1 MDKNGILN
9 EKELL
14 AFVNNFSI
22 EPFSNIKRYVM
33 LSLLL
38 CKDEPKK
45 RNKYM
50 VGFWNGCEHEAIK
63 GTYRELCRECDGD
76 ISKMIERCKADEQL
90 RVVVFSYAFHSLLVP
105 LMMGLNDVKQMSETD
120 SSNE

>member
-1 MDKNGILN
+1 MDKYGIMS
-9 EKELL
+9 EKELM
-14 AFVNNFSI
+14 AFVNHFSI
-22 EPFSNIKRYVM
+22 EPFSNIHRYVI
-33 LSLLL
+33 LSLAL

-76 ISKMIERCKADEQL
+76 ISKMIERCKEDEQL

-105 LMMGLNDVKQMSETD
+105 LMMGLEDAKRMSETD

>member
-1 MDKNGILN
+1 MDKNEIMN
-9 EKELL
+9 EKELM

-50 VGFWNGCEHEAIK
+50 VGCWNGCEHEAIK
-63 GTYRELCRECDGD
+63 GTYKELCRECDGD
-76 ISKMIERCKADEQL
+76 ISKMVERCKEDEQL

>member
-1 MDKNGILN
+1 MDKNEIMN
-9 EKELL
+9 EKELM

-33 LSLLL
+33 LSLFL

-50 VGFWNGCEHEAIK
+50 VGCWNGCEHEAIK
-63 GTYRELCRECDGD
+63 GTYKELCRECDGD
-76 ISKMIERCKADEQL
+76 ISKMVERCKEDEHL
-90 RVVVFSYAFHSLLVP
+90 RVVVFSYALHSLLVP

>member
-22 EPFSNIKRYVM
+22 EPFSNIHRYVI
-33 LSLLL
+33 LSLAL

-50 VGFWNGCEHEAIK
+50 VGCWNGGEHDAIK
-63 GTYRELCRECDGD
+63 DTYKELCRECDGD
-76 ISKMIERCKADEQL
+76 ISKMIERCKEDEHL

>member
-9 EKELL
+9 EKELMAL
-14 AFVNNFSI
+14 VNNFSI

-33 LSLLL
+33 LSLAL

-50 VGFWNGCEHEAIK
+50 VGCWNGCEHEAIK
-63 GTYRELCRECDGD
+63 GTYKELCRECDGD
-76 ISKMIERCKADEQL
+76 ISKMIERCKEDEHL
-90 RVVVFSYAFHSLLVP
+90 RVVVFSYAFHSLLAP
-105 LMMGLNDVKQMSETD
+105 LVIGLGDVKQMSETD

>member
-9 EKELL
+9 EKELM

-33 LSLLL
+33 LSLAL

-50 VGFWNGCEHEAIK
+50 VGCWNGCEHEAIK
-63 GTYRELCRECDGD
+63 GTYKELCRECDGD
-76 ISKMIERCKADEQL
+76 ISKMIERCKEDEHL
-90 RVVVFSYAFHSLLVP
+90 RVVVFSYAFHSLLAP
-105 LMMGLNDVKQMSETD
+105 LVIGLGDVKQMSETD

>member
-1 MDKNGILN
+1 MDKNEIMN
-9 EKELL
+9 EKELM

-50 VGFWNGCEHEAIK
+50 VGFWNGSEHEAIK

-76 ISKMIERCKADEQL
+76 ISKMVERCKEDEHL

-105 LMMGLNDVKQMSETD
+105 LMMGLEDAKRMSETD

>member
-9 EKELL
+9 EKELM
-14 AFVNNFSI
+14 AFVNHFSI
-22 EPFSNIKRYVM
+22 EPFPNIKRYVM

-50 VGFWNGCEHEAIK
+50 VGCWNGGEHEAIK
-63 GTYRELCRECDGD
+63 GTYKELCRECDGD
-76 ISKMIERCKADEQL
+76 ISKMIERCKEDEHL
-90 RVVVFSYAFHSLLVP
+90 RVVVFSRAFHSLLVP
-105 LMMGLNDVKQMSETD
+105 LMMGLNDVKQMSETN

>member
-9 EKELL
+9 EKELMAL
-14 AFVNNFSI
+14 VNNFSI

-50 VGFWNGCEHEAIK
+50 VGCWNGCEHEAIK
-63 GTYRELCRECDGD
+63 GTYKELCRECDGD
-76 ISKMIERCKADEQL
+76 ISKMVERCKEDEHL

>member
-1 MDKNGILN
+1 MDKYGIMN
-9 EKELL
+9 EKELM
-14 AFVNNFSI
+14 AFVNHFSI
-22 EPFSNIKRYVM
+22 EPFSNIERYVM

-50 VGFWNGCEHEAIK
+50 VGCWNGGEHDAIK
-63 GTYRELCRECDGD
+63 GTYKELCRECDGD
-76 ISKMIERCKADEQL
+76 ISKMIERCKEDEHL
-90 RVVVFSYAFHSLLVP
+90 RVVVFSYAFHSLLVQ
-105 LMMGLNDVKQMSETD
+105 LMMGLQDAKEISETN

>member
-1 MDKNGILN
+1 MDKYGIMS
-9 EKELL
+9 EKELM
-14 AFVNNFSI
+14 AFVNHFSI
-22 EPFSNIKRYVM
+22 EPFSNIHRYVM
-33 LSLLL
+33 LALAL

-50 VGFWNGCEHEAIK
+50 LGCWNGGEYDAIK
-63 GTYRELCRECDGD
+63 STYRELCRECDGD
-76 ISKMIERCKADEQL
+76 ISKMIERCKEDEQL

>member
-9 EKELL
+9 EKELM

-50 VGFWNGCEHEAIK
+50 VGCWNGGEHDAIK
-63 GTYRELCRECDGD
+63 DTYKELCRECDGD
-76 ISKMIERCKADEQL
+76 ISKMVERCKEDEHL

>member
-1 MDKNGILN
+1 MDKDKTMT
-9 EKELL
+9 EKELMTF
-14 AFVNNFSI
+14 AHSFSNMS
-22 EPFSNIKRYVM
+22 FSNIQRYVM
-33 LSLLL
+33 LALAL

-50 VGFWNGCEHEAIK
+50 LGCWNGGEYDAIK
-63 GTYRELCRECDGD
+63 STYRELCRECDGD
-76 ISKMIERCKADEQL
+76 ISKMIERCKEDEHL